1 MANPFEVAPVDLSG
15 LGAITQAYG
24 QKRQQDQMMEQKKA
38 GASNAMKFLNKAN
51 MTDDKIEKEQLF
63 MMAYDASPEF
73 TKGLLD
79 NIKTRGEGTKL
90 GAETLGEEAN
100 TLLTGAKTLRTKAET
115 TKIYAERDKIRQE
128 IEQIRSGGGMTPY
141 QAKTLDLREKDLDV
155 QETKYKLMQENNKS
169 KRKSLQNKLR
179 KDEIELAKLEREEA
193 AALKGGEAEK
203 LLRDASEGSRNSA
216 TFANR
221 MIASNSQIDE
231 LEKTIDPTSRVI
243 GIISGGGGITSE
255 LANRLASSEEQQYAS
270 AASDFVTAQLRKES
284 GAVIGDDEFERKYR
298 EFFPVPGDTTDQ
310 IEKKK
315 IRRSMAAEDMSISS
329 GGLYDAL
336 YGESSSGSANNGSPK
351 IGTDG
356 GNSFTSQS
364 GISFT
369 VE

>member
-1 MANPFEVAPVDLSG
+1 MANPFTVAPVNLSG
-15 LGAITQAYG
+15 LGTIAQAYG
-24 QKRQQDQMMEQKKA
+24 QKSQQDQMMEQKKA
-38 GASNAMKFLNKAN
+38 GASNAMKFLNQAN

-155 QETKYKLMQENNKS
+155 QETKYKLMQENNEG
-169 KRKSLQNKLR
+169 KRKLLQNKLR
-179 KDEIELAKLEREEA
+179 KDEVELSKLEREEA
-193 AALKGGEAEK
+193 AALKGGSAKK
-203 LLRDASEGSRNSA
+203 LLRDASEGSRNAA

-221 MIASNSQIDE
+221 MIVSNSQLDE

-243 GIISGGGGITSE
+243 GIVSGGSGITSE
-255 LANRLASSEEQQYAS
+255 VANRLASPEEQQYAS

-284 GAVIGDDEFERKYR
+284 GAAIGEQEFERKYR
-298 EFFPVPGDTTDQ
+298 EFFPVPGDTPDQ

-329 GGLYDAL
+329 GGLYEAL
-336 YGESSSGSANNGSPK
+336 YSDGEAVEQSTPQPATELSPSAMK
-351 IGTDG
+351 YLG
-356 GNSFTSQS
+356 GQ
-364 GISFT
+364 
-369 VE
+369 